1 MNKLDKIKKT
11 PKTYLNSTSH
21 ISHLT
26 SNKGITLTSLV
37 IYIAVMFVVLATIM
51 RVMTYFRKN
60 MTEAADVTFETQ
72 IEKLNLYFLEETK
85 KVGNDATVSENG
97 YEIIFTSGNKYTY
110 DLDDK
115 ILYLNDSIK
124 ICENIDTCHFLQ
136 DKETAENKKTILEV
150 EITMGEKNKI
160 LQYVMTSE
168 MQQGEII
175 NEEDYI
181 LNRVEENVIKE

>member
-1 MNKLDKIKKT
+1 MNKLNKIKKT
-11 PKTYLNSTSH
+11 PKAYLKPTFH
-21 ISHLT
+21 ISPLT

-37 IYIAVMFVVLATIM
+37 IYITVMFVVLATIM

-60 MTEAADVTFETQ
+60 MTEAADVSFETQ

-124 ICENIDTCHFLQ
+124 ICENIDTCLFIQ
-136 DKETAENKKTILEV
+136 DTETAKNKKTILKVEV
-150 EITMGEKNKI
+150 TMGENNKI

-181 LNRVEENVIKE
+181 LNKLEENIVTE